1 MLVVCIDFG
10 INFGCLKITDSGDG
24 STDSLWRRKNDHGN
38 AQATAN
44 TGKSDSGCAEGL
56 KKATEKILT

>member
-1 MLVVCIDFG
+1 MAA
-10 INFGCLKITDSGDG
+10 LKSDSGDG
-24 STDSLWRRKNDHGN
+24 STDSPWRRKDDHGN